1 VDRPLVC
8 RMHYIRA
15 PSPSQFTLSTTSI
28 LEFIVTRNILPS
40 TPPTTFS
47 SLPVK
52 ASLSGKDFVTMERR
66 NINDKR
72 EGILEALRF
81 NVGLGGISN
90 DPVTARVEPIP
101 PRHYQAPIP
110 STSTSQIPPLN
121 LRNETPRPTIHDS
134 IFEYQQSFLSFLNN
148 SYRLQLETYNLLLQH
163 QASQTTPLENQP
175 YLAKSIDNLYR
186 NLYRTHLEILH
197 YEKTQFLNQYQ
208 AQYQGPPT
216 TQARPGRYP
225 WNSAHSPQYQTQYQ
239 GPSTTQFRNPVH
251 RYEVYQTR
259 PVYVG
264 YNPGNSFN
272 VSANYNYPN
281 NVRPFN
287 QQSSATYSSSRNGL
301 GRGGYFG
308 AVGES
313 SSSGSSPLY
322 QNARPTTQGT
332 VGYNPGNTFNFST
345 RYNNAPPVN
354 KYSSATDSSSKSGLG
369 RGGYFGAVGESSSSG
384 SSPLHLNDARPATQE
399 YVGHNSY
406 PFNSSIDSLPPAS
419 QQIPDT
425 ESASESNLEQDG
437 YSEGSRCETCDE
449 SFHLLRNEAPR
460 GRPWPII
467 QDPEELARFP
477 VPSFFRDRVDASG
490 KPYTNNNRPN
500 NFPPVNQ
507 QSSGTESSSKRGSEP
522 YRSSEGCVSS
532 STENC
537 QCPVCC
543 DIDEESKENYLETEN
558 ELDAV
563 WPAVSVAGADSEDYD
578 GSDWEDESDDD
589 SSTWSGV
596 SSYYLSGS
604 SERGM
609 DSRGSDESSYS
620 NYTNEMR
627 RIKAATDFGKKFI
640 EPRLSK
646 IIRKGLNRRV
656 PRFIENRL
664 DRDDIMKMVHDAI
677 RDILA
682 NKVGN
687 TIAMMKNELS
697 ECLEGKEYWLVVV
710 ECGIKAFVEK
720 CLTLGAPERLKVYV
734 DELIRDTDVV
744 EQGIE
749 EVADAHS
756 NWEYGVPFVYGGF

>member
-1 VDRPLVC
+1 MD
-8 RMHYIRA
+8 
-15 PSPSQFTLSTTSI
+15 
-28 LEFIVTRNILPS
+28 
-40 TPPTTFS
+40 
-47 SLPVK
+47 
-52 ASLSGKDFVTMERR
+52 RR
-66 NINDKR
+66 NINEER
-72 EGILEALRF
+72 ESILEALRF
-81 NVGLGGISN
+81 NVGLGGTYT
-90 DPVTARVEPIP
+90 DPVTAGVGPIP
-101 PRHYQAPIP
+101 PRHSQAPPLPPPTWKIP
-110 STSTSQIPPLN
+110 QVNLRHNETPRTSTSQIPPMN
-121 LRNETPRPTIHDS
+121 LQHQEAPRTTIHDS
-134 IFEYQQSFLSFLNN
+134 IFEYKQSFLSFLNN
-148 SYRLQLETYNLLLQH
+148 SYRLQLESYNLLLQH

-186 NLYRTHLEILH
+186 NLYRTQLEIIH
-197 YEKTQFLNQYQ
+197 YEKTHFLNQYKG
-208 AQYQGPPT
+208 QYQSPPT

-225 WNSAHSPQYQTQYQ
+225 WNSAPYPQYQAQYQ
-239 GPSTTQFRNPVH
+239 GPPTTQFRTPVH
-251 RYEVYQTR
+251 RYGVYQTR
-259 PVYVG
+259 PAYVG
-264 YNPGNSFN
+264 YNPGNPFN
-272 VSANYNYPN
+272 ISVNYNYPN

-287 QQSSATYSSSRNGL
+287 QQSSATYFSSNSGL

-322 QNARPTTQGT
+322 QNNARPTTQGT
-332 VGYNPGNTFNFST
+332 VGYNPGNTFNLST
-345 RYNNAPPVN
+345 RYNVPPVN
-354 KYSSATDSSSKSGLG
+354 QYSSATDSSSKSGLG

-384 SSPLHLNDARPATQE
+384 SSPLHLNDARPTTQGT
-399 YVGHNSY
+399 VGYSSY
-406 PFNSSIDSLPPAS
+406 PFDSSIDSLPPAS

-425 ESASESNLEQDG
+425 ESASESDLEEDA
-437 YSEGSRCETCDE
+437 YSEGSRCESCDE
-449 SFHLLRNEAPR
+449 PFHLLQDKAPR
-460 GRPWPII
+460 ARPWPII
-467 QDPEELARFP
+467 QDPEELARLP

-507 QSSGTESSSKRGSEP
+507 QSSGTEFSSKRGSEP
-522 YRSSEGCVSS
+522 YRSSEACLSS

-543 DIDEESKENYLETEN
+543 DIDEESKENYPETEN

-578 GSDWEDESDDD
+578 GSDWEDESDDESDD

-596 SSYYLSGS
+596 SGYYLSGS
-604 SERGM
+604 SERET

-620 NYTNEMR
+620 NYSKEMR
-627 RIKAATDFGKKFI
+627 RIKAATDFGKKVI
-640 EPRLSK
+640 EPCLSK

-664 DRDDIMKMVHDAI
+664 DRHGIMTMVHDAI

-687 TIAMMKNELS
+687 AIAMMKDELS
-697 ECLEGKEYWLVVV
+697 ECLEGKEYWLFVVK
-710 ECGIKAFVEK
+710 CGIKAFIEK
-720 CLTLGAPERLKVYV
+720 CLTQGAPERLKVYV

-749 EVADAHS
+749 EVMDEHS